1 MTPAPSSR
9 EPGGTYDELEQR
21 SLRTMAA
28 LETLSSDP
36 IPPSLLLERVQ
47 EADRL
52 AGEIGGLLR
61 ALRLHSVHS
70 GDFRSVSLLAGRLP
84 MQLLREHT
92 GAIEQCMKQVSE
104 RGSPSP
110 SLVRP
115 PLVAFRAKAQ
125 RLERRHNL
133 ISPPTVDDLKKA
145 VRWAAAKGGREEA
158 MLLRRIAN
166 TIEPRDGEALNLLR
180 VARADIDVRLKEQVG
195 RLAAIRCH
203 RTAPDQAL
211 RAIGEIGSRS
221 SDSDVSR
228 RAPRDMLPEP
238 SPVPALYDVLTSS
251 DDPVLRAEAAWA
263 LGHVGGAQAA
273 RRLMQHL
280 LDTWSEP
287 SQPTELRPALV
298 AGLGRALDPYSLY
311 RVAKGR
317 PELLRRCY
325 GLLQKEA
332 ERPDLPE
339 DGLLMD
345 LVGTLVAIELRAEQV
360 GVDLK
365 AGSSLA
371 LLLGAE
377 ARPSARTIAAVSAL
391 LELTTEA
398 DRRTLWRWA
407 RGKGDP
413 AGYPRTWPDRLTRA
427 ARRPFSA
434 QDLREFLLA
443 AARFSAIREDV
454 EASYGAYRAMPGQ
467 ERPSASPTQTGQ
479 RG

>member
-1 MTPAPSSR
+1 
-9 EPGGTYDELEQR
+9 
-21 SLRTMAA
+21 
-28 LETLSSDP
+28 
-36 IPPSLLLERVQ
+36 
-47 EADRL
+47 
-52 AGEIGGLLR
+52 
-61 ALRLHSVHS
+61 
-70 GDFRSVSLLAGRLP
+70 
-84 MQLLREHT
+84 
-92 GAIEQCMKQVSE
+92 
-104 RGSPSP
+104 
-110 SLVRP
+110 
-115 PLVAFRAKAQ
+115 
-125 RLERRHNL
+125 
-133 ISPPTVDDLKKA
+133 
-145 VRWAAAKGGREEA
+145 
-158 MLLRRIAN
+158 
-166 TIEPRDGEALNLLR
+166 
-180 VARADIDVRLKEQVG
+180 
-195 RLAAIRCH
+195 
-203 RTAPDQAL
+203 
-211 RAIGEIGSRS
+211 
-221 SDSDVSR
+221 
-228 RAPRDMLPEP
+228 
-238 SPVPALYDVLTSS
+238 
-251 DDPVLRAEAAWA
+251 
-263 LGHVGGAQAA
+263 
-273 RRLMQHL
+273 MQHL

-287 SQPTELRPALV
+287 SQPAELRPALV

-345 LVGTLVAIELRAEQV
+345 LVGTLVAIELRSEQV

-377 ARPSARTIAAVSAL
+377 ARPSVRTIAAVSAL

-427 ARRPFSA
+427 ARKPFSA

-454 EASYGAYRAMPGQ
+454 EASYGAYRAMSGQ